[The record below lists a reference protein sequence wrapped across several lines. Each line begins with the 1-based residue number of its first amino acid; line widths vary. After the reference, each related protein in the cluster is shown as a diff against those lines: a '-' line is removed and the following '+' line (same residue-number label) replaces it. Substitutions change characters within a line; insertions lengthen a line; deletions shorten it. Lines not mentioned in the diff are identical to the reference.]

1 MTDEGANQHS
11 QPRWWL
17 RLLVLASVAAV
28 SLLVITAV
36 QVVHTASLQEVH
48 PADAIVVFGAAEYS
62 GRPSPVLRARLDH
75 ALDLF
80 HRGVA
85 PVVITTGGAAGD
97 PSFSEGGVGRDYLM
111 RHGVPE
117 RSLIAETQGRDT
129 AESAMRVGVL
139 VLYGVHSV
147 ESLFTIMGTGCETV
161 QRQTTPDGKIEV
173 VGTWSDGRKGV
184 FREDKSFH
192 GLAKGER
199 GETAAGSFDGYQ
211 PLVVAIMKFLQ
222 TGMAPVQPEET
233 IEIIA
238 FMEAADESKQ
248 QGGKPVKIVVARAQK
263 ADRIQGNR

>member
-129 AESAMRVGVL
+129 SESAVRVGVIMRANGL
-139 VLYGVHSV
+139 RSCVAVSDAYHVFRIRKLLEHEGLAPVYIAPRPDSRPHSV
-147 ESLFTIMGTGCETV
+147 WQRAVAVLREATSYLLWRVGFT
-161 QRQTTPDGKIEV
+161 
-173 VGTWSDGRKGV
+173 
-184 FREDKSFH
+184 
-192 GLAKGER
+192 
-199 GETAAGSFDGYQ
+199 
-211 PLVVAIMKFLQ
+211 
-222 TGMAPVQPEET
+222 
-233 IEIIA
+233 
-238 FMEAADESKQ
+238 
-248 QGGKPVKIVVARAQK
+248 
-263 ADRIQGNR
+263 